1 MKLKLLLSVLFIITF
16 VYFCLIVPY
25 PLKYYV
31 LYNTRVDRTY
41 RHNDNVVHFNSKS
54 AIFGSDVKKT
64 DCTLYMATKNDDGNN
79 GLIVWFNGGAFL
91 STDRRS
97 SFGILNEVNA
107 KAPYYD
113 IVTFDYPTRF
123 RYTLYDALKRVYN
136 VLRVLCERKRYKKIY
151 AMGLSAGVLLAGAY
165 QNNETNPKANGDI
178 GIRKNGKPFNG
189 IISLCGLLM
198 PSFND
203 PYVDSAFKFYF
214 MRGTPGAKY
223 YTCLGILDT
232 PKLLIS
238 STVDY
243 LRTQTLRFIDL
254 EPCTKHVYKSET
266 LPHSFPLMPH
276 LNETHDLID
285 RAVRFMNETAENGI

>member
-1 MKLKLLLSVLFIITF
+1 MRLAFILSIILIILF
-16 VYFCLIVPY
+16 VYFCIIVPY

-31 LYNTRVDRTY
+31 LSNTHVDLTCTP
-41 RHNDNVVHFNSKS
+41 NDNVMHFDSQKNRFGGNVTNTDGTMYLSKNSPS
-54 AIFGSDVKKT
+54 VP
-64 DCTLYMATKNDDGNN
+64 

-97 SFGILNEVNA
+97 SFGILNELN
-107 KAPYYD
+107 KRMPYYD

-123 RYTLYDALKRVYN
+123 RHTLRDSLERVYS
-136 VLRVLCERKRYKKIY
+136 VLRVLFERKDYQIMY
-151 AMGLSAGVLLAGAY
+151 AIGLSAGVLLAGAY
-165 QNNETNPKANGDI
+165 QNNETNSKANEGI
-178 GIRKNGKPFNG
+178 GIMKNGKPFNG

-203 PYVDSAFKFYF
+203 PYIDYAFKFYV
-214 MRGTPGAKY
+214 MRGTSGSKY
-223 YTCLGILDT
+223 YTCLDIIDT

-243 LRTQTLRFIDL
+243 LRTQTLRFIET
-254 EPCTKHVYKSET
+254 EPCLNHVYKSRT

-276 LNETHDLID
+276 LNETQDLID
-285 RAVRFMNETAENGI
+285 RVLKFINDGKHRV